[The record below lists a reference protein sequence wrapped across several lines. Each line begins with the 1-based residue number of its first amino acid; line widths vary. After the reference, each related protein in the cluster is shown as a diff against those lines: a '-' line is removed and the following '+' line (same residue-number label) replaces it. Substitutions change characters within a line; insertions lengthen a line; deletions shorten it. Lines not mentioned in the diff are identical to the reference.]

1 MQEVYPYLFRTEP
14 YKLFAFGAFKVS
26 AYLLVRPEGNL
37 LIYSS
42 KKIEK
47 YFPFIEKRED
57 YKLLS
62 LLIYM
67 RLLHIAI
74 L

>member
-14 YKLFAFGAFKVS
+14 YGLFAFGSFKVS
-26 AYLLVRPEGNL
+26 AYLLVRPEDNL

-47 YFPFIEKRED
+47 YFPFIDEKGG
-57 YKLLS
+57 
-62 LLIYM
+62 I
-67 RLLHIAI
+67 
-74 L
+74 